1 MIFCDTSTLAKYY
14 VPESESAT
22 VQVALDGEDQV
33 LASEL
38 ARAELMAVFHR
49 RLREGVWRRADFLA
63 AVRQFAKD
71 DNGGL
76 WRWLPIDSDLM
87 ERVARTYDT
96 LPETVFL
103 RTADCI
109 HLVAALRS
117 GFTEIHTHDRH
128 QALAAPVLGL
138 SAVELR

>member
-1 MIFCDTSTLAKYY
+1 MVFCDTSTLAKYY
-14 VPESESAT
+14 VPEAGSAA
-22 VQVALDGEDQV
+22 VRLRLDREDQV
-33 LASEL
+33 FASEL

-49 RLREGVWRRADFLA
+49 RLREGGWTRADFEA
-63 AVRQFAKD
+63 AVRQLNKD
-71 DNGGL
+71 DNGGF
-76 WRWLPIDSDLM
+76 WTWVPVDSDLM

-109 HLVAALRS
+109 HLVSALRS
-117 GFTEIHTHDRH
+117 GFTEICTHDRH

-138 SAVELR
+138 SPVLI